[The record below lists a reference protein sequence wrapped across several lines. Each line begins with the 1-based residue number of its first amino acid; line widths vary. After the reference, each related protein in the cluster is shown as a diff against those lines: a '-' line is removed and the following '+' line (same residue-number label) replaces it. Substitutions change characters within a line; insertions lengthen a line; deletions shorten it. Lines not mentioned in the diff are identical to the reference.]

1 MAPRIL
7 LAIGRD
13 GLFTAKAAGVSAG
26 GTPRVALAVSSAAA
40 IALILTGTFE
50 QIVALAA
57 VIFLLTYIAVYAA
70 VFVLRRREPDLPR
83 PYRALGY
90 PFTTGVVLSGC
101 VMVLIA
107 ALMED
112 PRSGVIAAVLIGA
125 CALGHGRVA
134 RRSKREAPGSDTS
147 IEIGR

>member
-1 MAPRIL
+1 
-7 LAIGRD
+7 
-13 GLFTAKAAGVSAG
+13 
-26 GTPRVALAVSSAAA
+26 VSSAAA

-57 VIFLLTYIAVYAA
+57 VIFLLTYIACTRPSSCCA
-70 VFVLRRREPDLPR
+70 VENPICRGLIGLWDILHHRG
-83 PYRALGY
+83 RAI
-90 PFTTGVVLSGC
+90 GC

-125 CALGHGRVA
+125 CALVHGRVA